1 VGDGCKPAE
10 PEEASS
16 VAEGIAWLGGNPG
29 QGDRVLKHRLAA
41 VLEAA
46 EVHGVVGAW
55 VACTLV
61 AAVLEVLDSLDMC
74 LGSSVA
80 ATLAGCLQAV
90 GVPVAAHLALSLG
103 AVAGTLWP
111 SAFEVGV
118 VPSMHSRSDVLLA
131 PAAVAGGHA

>member
-1 VGDGCKPAE
+1 MGDGCKPAV
-10 PEEASS
+10 PEEPSS
-16 VAEGIAWLGGNPG
+16 VAEGIAWLGENSG

-55 VACTLV
+55 LACTLV
-61 AAVLEVLDSLDMC
+61 AAVLEALGSLDMC
-74 LGSSVA
+74 SGSSAA
-80 ATLAGCLQAV
+80 ATLVGCLQAV
-90 GVPVAAHLALSLG
+90 GVPLAAHLALSLG

-118 VPSMHSRSDVLLA
+118 VP
-131 PAAVAGGHA
+131 